1 MSAYSFFFFLIDDS
15 FKKSHNAQGGQSRV
29 NVPAVN
35 SSDSTNNASAHRNVQ
50 NGAHLQPQL
59 HGVCTHLLV
68 FFLLLFCCWFSV
80 FDFLF
85 TLKIGSCVEK
95 NVNGIL
101 NLCLF

>member
-1 MSAYSFFFFLIDDS
+1 M
-15 FKKSHNAQGGQSRV
+15 

-68 FFLLLFCCWFSV
+68 FFFNYFV
-80 FDFLF
+80 VGFLF
-85 TLKIGSCVEK
+85 LIFYLLSKLDHLLRK
-95 NVNGIL
+95 M
-101 NLCLF
+101 

>member
-1 MSAYSFFFFLIDDS
+1 M
-15 FKKSHNAQGGQSRV
+15 

-68 FFLLLFCCWFSV
+68 FYYYYYYFV
-80 FDFLF
+80 VGFLF
-85 TLKIGSCVEK
+85 LIFDLLSKLDHVLKK
-95 NVNGIL
+95 M
-101 NLCLF
+101 

>member
-1 MSAYSFFFFLIDDS
+1 MGAYSFFFLIDDS

-59 HGVCTHLLV
+59 HGVCTHLQVFFFIIILLV
-68 FFLLLFCCWFSV
+68 FC
-80 FDFLF
+80 FLF
-85 TLKIGSCVEK
+85 FIYSQNWIMC
-95 NVNGIL
+95 
-101 NLCLF
+101 

>member
-1 MSAYSFFFFLIDDS
+1 MILIILLEWALILFFFYDS

-35 SSDSTNNASAHRNVQ
+35 SSDSTNNASAQRNVQ

-68 FFLLLFCCWFSV
+68 FFYYYYFV
-80 FDFLF
+80 GFLF
-85 TLKIGSCVEK
+85 LIFYLLSKLDHVLKKMLMG
-95 NVNGIL
+95 
-101 NLCLF
+101 F